1 MEEKTYQ
8 AMMKKLEGK
17 FPHGSRRGR
26 RNGVVPKVSLVDWA
40 KKAGLARTQ
49 LLMLLRSGTQRM
61 SLTVAMRLGQAFGH
75 KDYGEVEAFVNEVAR
90 RNKEKDKGSVGMVE
104 ASVNPSTP
112 PSPSP
117 LG

>member
-8 AMMKKLEGK
+8 AMMKKLESK

-26 RNGVVPKVSLVDWA
+26 RNSVVPKVSLVDWA
-40 KKAGLARTQ
+40 SKAGLARTQ

-75 KDYGEVEAFVNEVAR
+75 RNYSEVEEFVNEVAR
-90 RNKEKDKGSVGMVE
+90 RNKEKEQVGTVG
-104 ASVNPSTP
+104 VNPSTP
-112 PSPSP
+112 TSTPPSLPP